1 MTSRRSKWDAMPP
14 VQGLRLAVRGI
25 AAVEANPALSD
36 YLTSANL
43 KIVRLEE
50 SDSLRI
56 RMTRFPEITFAHA
69 NLPRAVVE
77 WPRDA
82 LSLTRAAVI
91 VCVSG
96 RIAVTSS
103 STIIERRPGLHLIP
117 PGDAPLTFETLDG
130 LNEILYISAP
140 ASLVSELDVR
150 RRSGSPRPEVPANV
164 LAPLLAFATS
174 LSSGTVGNSLV
185 IGPLRAVAMEVGRAL
200 ARLIAEGDPSELT
213 LFSRTMRLI
222 VDNHADPRLS
232 VPRLAELAG
241 VSSRSLRR
249 RSRRRARPWPA
260 SCARPGR
267 GRRRSCGS
275 ATRACPRS
283 SSPGRRGSARSRRCT
298 GLWSATAPLGTPDRT
313 RPDDSFA
320 RIF

>member
-1 MTSRRSKWDAMPP
+1 MTTRRSKWDAMPP
-14 VQGLRLAVRGI
+14 VEGLRLAVRGI
-25 AAVEANPALSD
+25 AAVEANAALSD

-43 KIVRLEE
+43 RIVRLEE

-69 NLPRAVVE
+69 NLPRARVE

-91 VCVSG
+91 LCVSG

-103 STIIERRPGLHLIP
+103 STIIERRPGMFLVP
-117 PGDAPLTFETLDG
+117 PGDAPLTFETLDD
-130 LNEILYISAP
+130 LNEVLYISAP
-140 ASLVSELDVR
+140 ASLVSDLDVR
-150 RRSGSPRPEVPANV
+150 RRGGPPRPEVPANV

-174 LSSGTVGNSLV
+174 LSSGSVGNSLV
-185 IGPLRAVAMEVGRAL
+185 IGPLRSVAMEVGRAL

-222 VDNHADPRLS
+222 GENHADPRLS

-241 VSSRSLRR
+241 VSPRSLQSAFAVEGTTVAGQVR
-249 RSRRRARPWPA
+249 
-260 SCARPGR
+260 
-267 GRRRSCGS
+267 
-275 ATRACPRS
+275 ATRARAARELRDRN
-283 SSPGRRGSARSRRCT
+283 PGMPAAQIARSVGFGSVSTLYRAMEAED
-298 GLWSATAPLGTPDRT
+298 GSPNPAEQP
-313 RPDDSFA
+313 F
-320 RIF
+320 

>member
-25 AAVEANPALSD
+25 AAVEANRALSD

-241 VSSRSLRR
+241 VSSRSLQAAFAAEGATVAGELR
-249 RSRRRARPWPA
+249 
-260 SCARPGR
+260 
-267 GRRRSCGS
+267 
-275 ATRACPRS
+275 ATRARAAKELRERHPGMPAEQLARTAGFGSVS
-283 SSPGRRGSARSRRCT
+283 SLYRALERDSAPGDA
-298 GLWSATAPLGTPDRT
+298 
-313 RPDDSFA
+313 RPDPS
-320 RIF
+320 